1 MRSELSS
8 LWRKGI
14 VAKRTPY
21 AGGNWRVIFYFCFH
35 FRGWYSPEI
44 SISSDARQLRPV
56 LNRLCQNS
64 SVETLWTNSFDLQSK
79 LLLKLYVL
87 PGASAGSCLAL
98 CVASLRLR
106 EYAAFDGDK

>member
-21 AGGNWRVIFYFCFH
+21 AGGNWRVIFYFGFH

-79 LLLKLYVL
+79 IYKRSDLCHAHSTAFTLSVFCHSL
-87 PGASAGSCLAL
+87 P
-98 CVASLRLR
+98 
-106 EYAAFDGDK
+106 F